1 MGSKIFLIMLIVLL
15 AAGSVFAASGTISGV
30 ITGENG
36 DPIIGVNVWLKGT
49 TIGASTRIDG
59 SYRIIGIPN
68 GDYQIIAAHIGN
80 RSVEIPVIVS
90 GNSMEIDITLLEG
103 YISGEEVVVSSTR
116 RPQKLVDA
124 PGTISVVYTDELH
137 KAAGFSFANSIQN
150 VKGVNVYRNGFL

>member
-1 MGSKIFLIMLIVLL
+1 MGSKICLIMLIVLV

-80 RSVEIPVIVS
+80 RSVEIPA
-90 GNSMEIDITLLEG
+90 NLW
-103 YISGEEVVVSSTR
+103 
-116 RPQKLVDA
+116 DA
-124 PGTISVVYTDELH
+124 
-137 KAAGFSFANSIQN
+137 K
-150 VKGVNVYRNGFL
+150 